1 MLNLLGLDSQYETP
15 ILVFNS
21 LSWERDDLIEI
32 NLGQQSNG
40 VFRNHDGQILP
51 SQIVSNSWGSR
62 ESNLSEWKA
71 LVQLAHIPSLGF
83 DIIYYSNEEIESI
96 TPQDMVQINES
107 ADEIVVENQFIRAAI
122 DKTTGLLT
130 QLYSKDLDYFVLES
144 PSNKLLLFTE
154 KNHCDAWNIDPR
166 YMDNPI
172 EYSLKPDSIQ
182 IIEQGPLRAT
192 VEIRRKILTSTY
204 IQRIS
209 LDSGSQ
215 ILITDLDIDLQDP
228 MILCKLFF
236 DTHIVSELVT
246 AEIPYAYIDR
256 SVKPQTLLDKARWE
270 QACQRF
276 ISITDGNLGFTI
288 TNNGKYGY
296 NTLPLLKEGLFFN
309 PQSCDQIVRRD
320 IIPKP
325 CL

>member
-1 MLNLLGLDSQYETP
+1 M
-15 ILVFNS
+15 
-21 LSWERDDLIEI
+21 
-32 NLGQQSNG
+32 
-40 VFRNHDGQILP
+40 
-51 SQIVSNSWGSR
+51 
-62 ESNLSEWKA
+62 
-71 LVQLAHIPSLGF
+71 
-83 DIIYYSNEEIESI
+83 
-96 TPQDMVQINES
+96 
-107 ADEIVVENQFIRAAI
+107 
-122 DKTTGLLT
+122 
-130 QLYSKDLDYFVLES
+130 DYFVLES

-270 QACQRF
+270 QAAQQF

-296 NTLPLLKEGLFFN
+296 NTLPSPQGGTILQPTVVRSNRSNGILFRN
-309 PQSCDQIVRRD
+309 HVCESRSEREPGSCYAEEY
-320 IIPKP
+320 
-325 CL
+325 